1 MPIADQRR
9 AVIFSVSGAPQH
21 TVCDAEEVPTVCNI
35 AEQAVVLPIEI
46 TDIQLCAASIKYLFS
61 LHTILV
67 NYVSYQKRL
76 FLKSVIKHLSVIDH
90 GERGIVSDNDGGF
103 STRQIL
109 ADNIAGIHIDISAID
124 HLNVFCHDA
133 VIART
138 GEVGQSV
145 AIHTVLAV
153 YVGRK
158 VGFGTTCVLPVQP
171 ATNAGVDIYV
181 FLGARVSEINS
192 LSVTDAVTH
201 EEERICRGVL
211 AIVR

>member
-1 MPIADQRR
+1 MLALIALLID
-9 AVIFSVSGAPQH
+9 
-21 TVCDAEEVPTVCNI
+21 
-35 AEQAVVLPIEI
+35 
-46 TDIQLCAASIKYLFS
+46 
-61 LHTILV
+61 
-67 NYVSYQKRL
+67 YVSDQKRL
-76 FLKSVIKHLSVIDH
+76 LLKSVIKHFPVIDH

-138 GEVGQSV
+138 GAVGQSV

-201 EEERICRGVL
+201 EAERVYRGVL